1 MQLRLR
7 YPSKMLAADRLG
19 LVSGKVEQ
27 TCEISVCRSLRY
39 LHVPCFL
46 LPRPQLKQHC
56 VHLLPDSSHPLIGTT
71 VNEII
76 NVFTSPDFNVCLFSI
91 LHQAGSQLEALSDEQ
106 MGGVLL
112 DACLHTLAVV
122 YTSLQSKNPLRRAI
136 AR

>member
-1 MQLRLR
+1 
-7 YPSKMLAADRLG
+7 MLAADRLG

-39 LHVPCFL
+39 LHVTCFL
-46 LPRPQLKQHC
+46 SLNNT

-76 NVFTSPDFNVCLFSI
+76 NVFTAPGFNVCLFSI